1 MEQRR
6 YNNLRLLWYWKSK
19 VKCCRLMWQMEQRWY
34 NELRLLWYWN
44 SKEKCCGLMWQFK
57 GEVLWIDVAD

>member
-1 MEQRR
+1 
-6 YNNLRLLWYWKSK
+6 
-19 VKCCRLMWQMEQRWY
+19 MEQRWY